1 MHTIKKIVT
10 SEGINKLIKMKKL
23 LLIVFGALIFSSCS
37 IHTTSMSESLPEVS
51 LDLDDLDVSAPMQA
65 SAKVTVY
72 LGIFVTGANKQSAS
86 SSTYGAKTRTSSQ
99 AAAAYNLIQSNPEY
113 DFIMYPK
120 YETKSTGGLFVKT
133 EITTVTAKLG
143 KLK

>member
-1 MHTIKKIVT
+1 
-10 SEGINKLIKMKKL
+10 MKKL
-23 LLIVFGALIFSSCS
+23 LIFTIAALVFSSCS
-37 IHTTSMSESLPEVS
+37 IYTTSMSESLPEVS

-72 LGIFVTGANKQSAS
+72 LGIFVTGADKQSAS

-99 AAAAYNLIQSNPEY
+99 AAAAFNLIQSNPEY

-120 YETKSTGGLFVKT
+120 YETKSTGGLFVKRET
-133 EITTVTAKLG
+133 TTVRAKLG

>member
-1 MHTIKKIVT
+1 
-10 SEGINKLIKMKKL
+10 MKKL
-23 LLIVFGALIFSSCS
+23 LFFVFATLMFSSCS
-37 IHTTSMSESLPEVS
+37 IHTASMSESLPQVS

-65 SAKVTVY
+65 SARVTVY
-72 LGIFVTGANKQSAS
+72 FGIIVTGANKQSAS

-99 AAAAYNLIQSNPEY
+99 AAAAYKLIQSNPEY

-120 YETKSTGGLFVKT
+120 YETKSSGGLFIKT
-133 EITTVTAKLG
+133 ETTTVTAKLG

>member
-1 MHTIKKIVT
+1 
-10 SEGINKLIKMKKL
+10 MKKL
-23 LLIVFGALIFSSCS
+23 LIFALAGLVFSSCS

-65 SAKVTVY
+65 SATVTVY
-72 LGIFVTGANKQSAS
+72 FGVFATGANKQSAS

-99 AAAAYNLIQSNPEY
+99 AAAAYKLIQSNPEY

-120 YETKSTGGLFVKT
+120 YETKSRGGLFVQKET
-133 EITTVTAKLG
+133 TTVTAKLG

>member
-1 MHTIKKIVT
+1 
-10 SEGINKLIKMKKL
+10 MKKL
-23 LLIVFGALIFSSCS
+23 LIFAFAGLVFSSCS
-37 IHTTSMSESLPEVS
+37 IHTASMSESLPEVS

-65 SAKVTVY
+65 SATVTVY
-72 LGIFVTGANKQSAS
+72 FGVFATGANKQSAS

-99 AAAAYNLIQSNPEY
+99 AAAAYKLIQSNPEY

-120 YETKSTGGLFVKT
+120 YETKSRGGLFVQKET
-133 EITTVTAKLG
+133 TTVTAKLG

>member
-1 MHTIKKIVT
+1 
-10 SEGINKLIKMKKL
+10 MKKL
-23 LLIVFGALIFSSCS
+23 LLFVFAALTFSSCS
-37 IHTTSMSESLPEVS
+37 SLTASMSESLPEVS
-51 LDLDDLDVSAPMQA
+51 LDLDDIDVSPSMQA

-72 LGIFVTGANKQSAS
+72 LGFIVTGANKQSAS

-99 AAAAYNLIQSNPEY
+99 AATAYNLIQSNPEY

-120 YETKSTGGLFVKT
+120 YETKTSGGLFVKRET
-133 EITTVTAKLG
+133 TTVTAKLG

>member
-1 MHTIKKIVT
+1 
-10 SEGINKLIKMKKL
+10 MKKL
-23 LLIVFGALIFSSCS
+23 LIFAFAGLVFSSCS
-37 IHTTSMSESLPEVS
+37 IYTTSMSESLPEVS

-65 SAKVTVY
+65 SATVTVY
-72 LGIFVTGANKQSAS
+72 FGVFATGANKQSAS

-99 AAAAYNLIQSNPEY
+99 AAAAYKLIQSNPEY

-120 YETKSTGGLFVKT
+120 YETESRGGLFVQKET
-133 EITTVTAKLG
+133 TTVTAKLG

>member
-1 MHTIKKIVT
+1 
-10 SEGINKLIKMKKL
+10 MKKL
-23 LLIVFGALIFSSCS
+23 LIFAFAGLVFSSCS
-37 IHTTSMSESLPEVS
+37 IHTASMSESLPEVS

-65 SAKVTVY
+65 SATVTVY
-72 LGIFVTGANKQSAS
+72 FGLFATGANKQSAS

-99 AAAAYNLIQSNPEY
+99 AAAAYKLIQSNPEY

-120 YETKSTGGLFVKT
+120 YETKSRGGLFVQKET
-133 EITTVTAKLG
+133 TTVTAKLG